1 MDPDVLITGWIVAT
15 SVLSVA
21 CIGFA
26 VAWVRA
32 RERAIRSERE
42 LPAIADAHERRF
54 DRIEQSLDGIA
65 TELERVAEMERF
77 STKLLAEGQLER
89 GASQAR
95 ERSEGGLINT
105 PH

>member
-1 MDPDVLITGWIVAT
+1 MEPDVVIASWIIAT
-15 SVLSVA
+15 SMLSVA

-54 DRIEQSLDGIA
+54 DRIEQSLEGIA

-77 STKLLAEGQLER
+77 STKLLAEGQRER
-89 GASQAR
+89 GSSQAR
-95 ERSEGGLINT
+95 ERSESGRINT